1 MLIYKQVIIL
11 CLIALSLLQGNT
23 MAENTPAY
31 DMNTDPAIIDLYL
44 KALLQK
50 ESTGNYYAEHLQE
63 TMIDS
68 VTGKPIKVQA
78 LGGYGILDINWN
90 GTETQTA
97 WTKMAGLE
105 GADINDTKAQD
116 AVAKFMV
123 QKYFNRFGSWDAV
136 SVAWFAGP
144 GNADKFLK
152 GELDFSKKDAKGTDI
167 KQYLNEMDKLLS
179 DEMMNIEVPQEEFS
193 IPKIPAHEG
202 RSPGI
207 VGQFGVPP
215 DDVKQHAA
223 NILDAMTRANSG
235 GERPRVGLDFEQQ
248 APPQVVD
255 QVSQYTQTIEKA
267 YQEYLDSVNN
277 G

>member
-11 CLIALSLLQGNT
+11 CLIASSLLQGNT

-31 DMNTDPAIIDLYL
+31 DMDTDPAIIDLYL
-44 KALLQK
+44 KSLLQK
-50 ESTGNYYAEHLQE
+50 ESTGNYYAEHLPE

-78 LGGYGILDINWN
+78 LGGYGILDINWY
-90 GTETQTA
+90 GTDTQTA

-105 GADINDTKAQD
+105 GADINDPKAQD
-116 AVAKFMV
+116 AVAKYMV
-123 QKYFNRFGSWDAV
+123 QKYFDKFGSWEAV
-136 SVAWFAGP
+136 SVAWFAGQ

-152 GELDFSKKDAKGTDI
+152 GELDFSKKDAKGTSI

-179 DEMMNIEVPQEEFS
+179 NEMMNIEVPLEEFS

-223 NILDAMTRANSG
+223 NILDAMTRANAG
-235 GERPRVGLDFEQQ
+235 GERPSVGR
-248 APPQVVD
+248 
-255 QVSQYTQTIEKA
+255 
-267 YQEYLDSVNN
+267 
-277 G
+277 

>member
-11 CLIALSLLQGNT
+11 CLIASSLLQGNT

-50 ESTGNYYAEHLQE
+50 ESTGNYYAEHLPE
-63 TMIDS
+63 TMIDY

-78 LGGYGILDINWN
+78 LGGYGILDINWY
-90 GTETQTA
+90 GTDTQTA

-105 GADINDTKAQD
+105 GADINDPKAQD
-116 AVAKFMV
+116 AVAKYMV

-136 SVAWFAGP
+136 SVAWFAGQ
-144 GNADKFLK
+144 GNADKFIK

-223 NILDAMTRANSG
+223 NILDAMTRANAG
-235 GERPRVGLDFEQQ
+235 GERPSVGR
-248 APPQVVD
+248 
-255 QVSQYTQTIEKA
+255 
-267 YQEYLDSVNN
+267 
-277 G
+277 